1 MCKPR
6 LRTLLTGS
14 SLRQEVRAQLCIS
27 LPVAFSAVLRRTM
40 TVVTVAFVGRLGK
53 QALAAAALAQST
65 TNTVALSVFVGL
77 SSASVTLVSQAVGA
91 REERWAAL
99 WLHHAVVVHCLA
111 AVPLT
116 LLLLFFGPL
125 MRAVG
130 EDGELSALAGKYAQL
145 LLPGLWGWALLWAL
159 QPWLQCHGVVR
170 VQTLTA
176 GLTAAL
182 HPCLLALLTR
192 RLGLRGAALA
202 ESISNCVSFLL
213 LLLAA
218 GCTPLRRALPWARP
232 SRASVARLLDFLR
245 LGLPGVCGD
254 GGERW
259 GGGGCASQLS
269 LSAGVVM
276 MLEWWASEICILVS
290 GLLPAP
296 ALALSSLSIVQSVNA
311 VAFMLPLGASVAGA
325 TRVGA
330 ALGRADHEGA
340 RCAAATCG
348 SLGVCFGA
356 TTGLLLLLLRR
367 GVGGLF
373 TQDEEVVSL
382 VGTLLLPLS
391 VYVLADATQVC
402 CSGVLQGC
410 GRQRLG
416 MPVVLACYYAV
427 GLPLGGALAF
437 TAGWGARGMVLGM
450 CAGKLLHAAA
460 LVVLVSRTDW
470 RREVREAAARLQG
483 EGEDRPVE
491 LAPAPGVDEDG
502 GREGGGAAETQEGRE
517 AESGRAALIGR
528 APPDRESAKV

>member
-6 LRTLLTGS
+6 LHTLLTGP
-14 SLRQEVRAQLCIS
+14 SLRQEVRAQLCIG

-53 QALAAAALAQST
+53 QALAAAALAQSA

-91 REERWAAL
+91 REERRAAL

-232 SRASVARLLDFLR
+232 SRETVHLRKHTSPDPPASKVGARSHRRRSRGCSTF
-245 LGLPGVCGD
+245 CGSACRARAVMAR
-254 GGERW
+254 ERW

-276 MLEWWASEICILVS
+276 MLEWWASEICILAS

-296 ALALSSLSIVQSVNA
+296 ALALSSLSIYQSVNA

-325 TRVGA
+325 TPRPERAVAARSPRDRRENAPRSHRDRTEIAPRSHRDRTVQRPARPSRHLPLSAGATRVGA

-340 RCAAATCG
+340 
-348 SLGVCFGA
+348 
-356 TTGLLLLLLRR
+356 
-367 GVGGLF
+367 
-373 TQDEEVVSL
+373 
-382 VGTLLLPLS
+382 
-391 VYVLADATQVC
+391 
-402 CSGVLQGC
+402 
-410 GRQRLG
+410 
-416 MPVVLACYYAV
+416 
-427 GLPLGGALAF
+427 
-437 TAGWGARGMVLGM
+437 
-450 CAGKLLHAAA
+450 
-460 LVVLVSRTDW
+460 
-470 RREVREAAARLQG
+470 
-483 EGEDRPVE
+483 
-491 LAPAPGVDEDG
+491 
-502 GREGGGAAETQEGRE
+502 
-517 AESGRAALIGR
+517 
-528 APPDRESAKV
+528 